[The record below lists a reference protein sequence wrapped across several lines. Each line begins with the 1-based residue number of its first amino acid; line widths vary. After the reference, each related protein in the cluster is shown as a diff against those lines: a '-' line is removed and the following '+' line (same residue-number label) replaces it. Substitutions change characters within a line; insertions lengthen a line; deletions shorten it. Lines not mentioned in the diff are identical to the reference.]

1 MAKNLTVEP
10 GQTKETVTRERILVE
25 EAEKPAD
32 EVQQLPDE
40 GIFEYIARIPQEKWD
55 RDFIIYLY
63 VADQNSPNGWRQIG
77 KFKNKFD
84 EDFVRNKW
92 GRGNYRIIL
101 RDVTTSQ
108 RIKVERFACGDPDQA
123 IGGVPGTAVASGVGA
138 VPGAAG
144 TPVEAML
151 SRFLESL
158 DRRLAATDTSQI
170 QNVAMQNALGL
181 QKLAFESALANVR
194 TAVAPTGDGLGGLGE
209 LLKPVIIG
217 LVGKLLEPR
226 DDIAT
231 FSKMFEAVKG
241 LSGQIA
247 PSGKSDMATEIIRT
261 IPSLG
266 SQIVNGLREMRL
278 AEEARARSAGGGRV
292 INTRAIPQ
300 PVPTPA
306 AAPAASAPQ
315 AAPAPETAAQPA
327 AAPNNVVPIDQAQQ
341 REQEMQK
348 AERIIVNLVQQNA
361 SGEQVCKVL
370 DGIDES
376 LVSSMLPFTNEQLVM
391 YFRSERPIMA
401 TIVDHAR
408 FLPMLDELRAY
419 ARLAEAAAKAEA
431 GNAPPPVA

>member
-10 GQTKETVTRERILVE
+10 GQTKETVTRERIIE
-25 EAEKPAD
+25 EAPEKPTD

-40 GIFEYIARIPQEKWD
+40 GIFEYIARIPLEKWD

-63 VADQNSPNGWRQIG
+63 VADQNCPNGWRQIG

-123 IGGVPGTAVASGVGA
+123 IGGVPGAPIAPGV
-138 VPGAAG
+138 GAAG

-194 TAVAPTGDGLGGLGE
+194 TAVTPAGDGMGGLGE

-292 INTRAIPQ
+292 INARAIPQ
-300 PVPTPA
+300 PVAPAPA
-306 AAPAASAPQ
+306 AAPAT
-315 AAPAPETAAQPA
+315 TAASTASP
-327 AAPNNVVPIDQAQQ
+327 PPSTPTPDNVVPIDVEAQ
-341 REQEMQK
+341 REKKMQD
-348 AERIIVNLVQQNA
+348 AERIIVNLVQQNS

-401 TIVDHAR
+401 AIVDHAR
-408 FLPMLDELRAY
+408 FIPMLDELRAY
-419 ARLAEAAAKAEA
+419 AKLAEAAAKAEA
-431 GNAPPPVA
+431 PAPPN